1 MLLSSQ
7 TPRKLAK
14 VAFNLLTSARF
25 YATHYLQQNSA
36 LRDQSENATRDRT
49 LVDLYKNQKKAWVL
63 SLPSKNWKEMSIL
76 STAFYI
82 LLVREVNCR
91 SDYKKG
97 MTFLY

>member
-49 LVDLYKNQKKAWVL
+49 LVDFIQK
-63 SLPSKNWKEMSIL
+63 SKESFSSRSAIEELERNEYS
-76 STAFYI
+76 
-82 LLVREVNCR
+82 VNCILHLV
-91 SDYKKG
+91 SEKSK
-97 MTFLY
+97 L